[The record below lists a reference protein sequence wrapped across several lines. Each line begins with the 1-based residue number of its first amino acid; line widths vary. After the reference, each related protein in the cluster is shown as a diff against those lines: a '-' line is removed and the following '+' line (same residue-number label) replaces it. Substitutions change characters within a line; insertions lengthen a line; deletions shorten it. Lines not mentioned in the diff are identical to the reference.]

1 MEVRKNLAIDVIAL
15 AVYLVVSNPAL
26 TGIDAH
32 EWLGL
37 GVLLVFL
44 VHCVAHADWVG
55 SALFGFG
62 RAAWS
67 VRGNLALDVLILAAF
82 AVVMVSGLGVS
93 GAVLPSM
100 GLYVEGYFFWDP
112 LHSIAAKVLL
122 AALLVHLV
130 VRAPAALAVL
140 RQRRGLRAAES
151 DCLMGS

>member
-1 MEVRKNLAIDVIAL
+1 M

-122 AALLVHLV
+122 ALLLLHVVVHGKWII
-130 VRAPAALAVL
+130 
-140 RQRRGLRAAES
+140 GLIKKGKDTRDE
-151 DCLMGS
+151 